1 MAKFLEYQGKEY
13 FKKAGIPVPEGEAV
27 DTAEAA
33 VAAAEKIGKPVVV
46 KAQVLAGGRG
56 KAGGVKLASTPEEAG
71 QAAAEILGMDIKG
84 LTVKQVLVEEQLAIK
99 QEFYAGLIINSAQEV
114 RGPVLM
120 FSPEGGMDIESVP
133 EDKIATLNVD
143 VIKGL
148 MIHD

>member
-56 KAGGVKLASTPEEAG
+56 KAGGVKLAATPEEAG
-71 QAAAEILGMDIKG
+71 QAEQGRVHRRGDRAPCPDSGHRGYDVGAGFGIEGEQRPGDHELG
-84 LTVKQVLVEEQLAIK
+84 A
-99 QEFYAGLIINSAQEV
+99 
-114 RGPVLM
+114 
-120 FSPEGGMDIESVP
+120 
-133 EDKIATLNVD
+133 
-143 VIKGL
+143 
-148 MIHD
+148 